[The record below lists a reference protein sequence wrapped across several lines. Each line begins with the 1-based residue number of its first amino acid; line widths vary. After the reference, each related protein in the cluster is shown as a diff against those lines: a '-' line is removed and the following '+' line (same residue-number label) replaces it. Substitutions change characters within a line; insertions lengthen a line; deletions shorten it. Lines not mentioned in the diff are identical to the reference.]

1 MTMEGTGIV
10 PVMELNNSRNGYGD
24 CYGGMWFM
32 WIFVIFALMGGW
44 GGNWGNRGGYDA
56 AAFTNGTFTRGEI
69 ADGFANQE
77 THNGIRA
84 IQNGLSD
91 GFYAVNT
98 GLLQGFNGIQRDLCQ
113 GFSTINAGIAENR
126 FAAQQCCCSIERNVD
141 NVRFENA
148 QNTCAITTNATSNTQ
163 KILDKLCQ
171 MENNAKDAQ
180 IADLREKLAVSNLQ
194 VSQQVQNATII
205 NALKPYPIPAYL
217 TASPYA
223 NGPVATYYN
232 RGCGE
237 CTC

>member
-10 PVMELNNSRNGYGD
+10 PVMDLNARNNAGYGD
-24 CYGGMWFM
+24 GFGYGGAWFM

-44 GGNWGNRGGYDA
+44 GGNWGNRGYD

-113 GFSTINAGIAENR
+113 GFSAVSAGIAENR
-126 FAAQQCCCSIERNVD
+126 FAAQQCLTKL
-141 NVRFENA
+141 FKA
-148 QNTCAITTNATSNTQ
+148 MKKFAHFQQGTSSRHLCIVICTGNRVNCW
-163 KILDKLCQ
+163 KL
-171 MENNAKDAQ
+171 
-180 IADLREKLAVSNLQ
+180 
-194 VSQQVQNATII
+194 
-205 NALKPYPIPAYL
+205 
-217 TASPYA
+217 
-223 NGPVATYYN
+223 
-232 RGCGE
+232 
-237 CTC
+237 

>member
-44 GGNWGNRGGYDA
+44 GGNWGNRSGYDA

-113 GFSTINAGIAENR
+113 GFSAVNAGIAENR
-126 FAAQQCCCSIERNVD
+126 FAAQQCLIKLFKAMKSLL
-141 NVRFENA
+141 
-148 QNTCAITTNATSNTQ
+148 TSNKEQ
-163 KILDKLCQ
+163 
-171 MENNAKDAQ
+171 
-180 IADLREKLAVSNLQ
+180 AVGIC
-194 VSQQVQNATII
+194 A
-205 NALKPYPIPAYL
+205 
-217 TASPYA
+217 
-223 NGPVATYYN
+223 
-232 RGCGE
+232 
-237 CTC
+237 

>member
-1 MTMEGTGIV
+1 MTMDGTGIV
-10 PVMELNNSRNGYGD
+10 PVMDINNNHGGYADGYGF
-24 CYGGMWFM
+24 GGMWFM

-44 GGNWGNRGGYDA
+44 GNGWNRGGEGIA
-56 AAFTNGTFTRGEI
+56 AL
-69 ADGFANQE
+69 ANDSLRTDMHASFDSQD
-77 THNGIRA
+77 TQNGIRA

-126 FAAQQCCCSIERNVD
+126 FAAQQCCCETNRNID